1 MRISPRLIGLGLA
14 CFALVCLAITFA
26 SYAVVRN
33 QLQVDET
40 AKTAARNKQA
50 IQVACIL
57 ITNLIA
63 ESGAG
68 GRQVSGRPVPPQLK
82 LNALY
87 VKAIGRIMTKE
98 ERKQERELKQQIA
111 KDGGI
116 VTFPDCKQI
125 VAHPDQV
132 QAFRLKLAK
141 RPGP

>member
-1 MRISPRLIGLGLA
+1 MRVSPRIIGLGLA
-14 CFALVCLAITFA
+14 CFALICLAITFA

-33 QLQVDET
+33 QLRVDET

-57 ITNLIA
+57 ITNVIA

-68 GRQVSGRPVPPQLK
+68 GRQVSNRPMPPQLK

-87 VKAIGRIMTKE
+87 VKAISRVMTKE
-98 ERKQERELKQQIA
+98 ERKQELKLKQQMA

-125 VAHPDQV
+125 VAHPEQV
-132 QAFRLKLAK
+132 KALNLKLA
-141 RPGP
+141 GP